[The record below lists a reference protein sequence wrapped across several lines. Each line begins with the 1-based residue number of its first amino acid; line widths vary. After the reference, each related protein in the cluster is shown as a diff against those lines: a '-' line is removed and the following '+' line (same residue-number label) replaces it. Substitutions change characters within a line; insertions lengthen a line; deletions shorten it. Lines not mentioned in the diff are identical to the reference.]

1 MWGYG
6 IMRFTRRDPAIT
18 EMWERI
24 SEQWEQV
31 ERASIKCLECGLW
44 EYQHACSDTPS
55 EIVEGANTL
64 EECRDHHTTEVIEQ
78 LSLEETER
86 SLSHPSNFIKL

>member
-1 MWGYG
+1 V
-6 IMRFTRRDPAIT
+6 RLTRRDPAIA

-31 ERASIKCLECGLW
+31 ERANIECLECGLW

-55 EIVEGANTL
+55 EIVEGASTL
-64 EECRDHHTTEVIEQ
+64 EECRDHYAAEVAEQ
-78 LSLEETER
+78 LDLEETER
-86 SLSHPSNFIKL
+86 SLSKWSNFI

>member
-1 MWGYG
+1 
-6 IMRFTRRDPAIT
+6 MRFTRRDPAIT

-31 ERASIKCLECGLW
+31 ERASIECLECGLW

-55 EIVEGANTL
+55 EVVEGASTL
-64 EECRDHHTTEVIEQ
+64 EECRDHHAAEVIEQ
-78 LSLEETER
+78 LDLEETER
-86 SLSHPSNFIKL
+86 SLSKWSNFI

>member
-1 MWGYG
+1 
-6 IMRFTRRDPAIT
+6 MRFTRRDPAIT
-18 EMWERI
+18 EMWGRI
-24 SEQWEQV
+24 GEEWDRV
-31 ERASIKCLECGLW
+31 ERGFSRCPECNLW
-44 EYQHACSDTPS
+44 ENQHACSDSPDD
-55 EIVEGANTL
+55 IVEGANTL

>member
-1 MWGYG
+1 
-6 IMRFTRRDPAIT
+6 MRFTRRDPAIT

-24 SEQWEQV
+24 SEEWDRV

-55 EIVEGANTL
+55 EIVEGASTL
-64 EECRDHHTTEVIEQ
+64 EECRDHHTAEVIEQ
-78 LSLEETER
+78 LDLEETER
-86 SLSHPSNFIKL
+86 SLSKWSNFI